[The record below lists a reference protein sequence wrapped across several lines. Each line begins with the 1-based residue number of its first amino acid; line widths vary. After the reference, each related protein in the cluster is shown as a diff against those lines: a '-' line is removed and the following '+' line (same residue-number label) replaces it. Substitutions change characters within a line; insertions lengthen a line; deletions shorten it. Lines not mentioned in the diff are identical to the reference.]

1 MDIME
6 IMKILRH
13 RYPFLMVDRITEYSD
28 SHVVGY
34 KNVTINEPFFQGH
47 FPGEP
52 VMPGVLIL
60 ESMGQV
66 ASVMV
71 AVRLGEGQKDKIAFL
86 AGVDNARFR
95 SIFEKFETMDKTIV
109 TIVYDMNIAARF
121 CDVLSIVYDGRI
133 IKTGTPKKILKEVL
147 IQNAVAMI
155 FVKSRDLQQDDYH
168 LLKIYNLFR

>member
-6 IMKILRH
+6 IMRTLKH

-47 FPGEP
+47 FPEEP

-71 AVRLGEGQKDKIAFL
+71 AVRLGEEQEGKIAFL

-95 SIFEKFETMDKTIV
+95 RPVRPGDRLVTRAELTRLRGTIGKAKV
-109 TIVYDMNIAARF
+109 TGFVDDEVVAEGEFVFMVAST
-121 CDVLSIVYDGRI
+121 L
-133 IKTGTPKKILKEVL
+133 KKGGAGGEGAK
-147 IQNAVAMI
+147 
-155 FVKSRDLQQDDYH
+155 
-168 LLKIYNLFR
+168 

>member
-1 MDIME
+1 MDIIE
-6 IMKILRH
+6 IMNTLRH
-13 RYPFLMVDRITEYSD
+13 RYPFLMVDRITEYD
-28 SHVVGY
+28 ESHVTGY

-47 FPGEP
+47 FPEEP

-95 SIFEKFETMDKTIV
+95 RPVRPGDRLVTRAELTRLRGTIGKARVTGFVEDEVVAEGEFIFMVASTLERTKGAGKEEAEK
-109 TIVYDMNIAARF
+109 
-121 CDVLSIVYDGRI
+121 
-133 IKTGTPKKILKEVL
+133 
-147 IQNAVAMI
+147 
-155 FVKSRDLQQDDYH
+155 
-168 LLKIYNLFR
+168 

>member
-6 IMKILRH
+6 IMRTLKH

-47 FPGEP
+47 FPEEP

-71 AVRLGEGQKDKIAFL
+71 AVRLGEEQEGKIAFL

-95 SIFEKFETMDKTIV
+95 RPVRPGDRLVTRAELTRLRGTIGKAKV
-109 TIVYDMNIAARF
+109 TGFVDDEVVAEGEFVFMVA
-121 CDVLSIVYDGRI
+121 S
-133 IKTGTPKKILKEVL
+133 TLKREG
-147 IQNAVAMI
+147 AGGEGA
-155 FVKSRDLQQDDYH
+155 K
-168 LLKIYNLFR
+168 

>member
-6 IMKILRH
+6 IMRILRH

-47 FPGEP
+47 FPEEP

-71 AVRLGEGQKDKIAFL
+71 AIRLGESQEGKIAFL

-95 SIFEKFETMDKTIV
+95 KPVRPGDRLVTRAELTRLRGMIGKAKVTGFVEDEVVAEAEFVFMVASTLDKKGE
-109 TIVYDMNIAARF
+109 AA
-121 CDVLSIVYDGRI
+121 
-133 IKTGTPKKILKEVL
+133 K
-147 IQNAVAMI
+147 
-155 FVKSRDLQQDDYH
+155 
-168 LLKIYNLFR
+168 

>member
-1 MDIME
+1 MDILE

-71 AVRLGEGQKDKIAFL
+71 AVRLGEEQKDKIAFL

-95 SIFEKFETMDKTIV
+95 RPVRPGDRLVTRAELTRLRGTIGKARVTGFVEDEVVAEGEFIFMVASTLERTKGAGKEEAEK
-109 TIVYDMNIAARF
+109 
-121 CDVLSIVYDGRI
+121 
-133 IKTGTPKKILKEVL
+133 
-147 IQNAVAMI
+147 
-155 FVKSRDLQQDDYH
+155 
-168 LLKIYNLFR
+168 

>member
-6 IMKILRH
+6 SMKILRH
-13 RYPFLMVDRITEYSD
+13 RYTFLMVDRITEYSD

-95 SIFEKFETMDKTIV
+95 RPVRPGDRLVTRAELTRLRGTIGKARVTGFVEDEVVAEGEFIFMVASTLERTKVAGKEE
-109 TIVYDMNIAARF
+109 A
-121 CDVLSIVYDGRI
+121 
-133 IKTGTPKKILKEVL
+133 KK
-147 IQNAVAMI
+147 
-155 FVKSRDLQQDDYH
+155 
-168 LLKIYNLFR
+168 